1 MGHRCDEN
9 DNLCFHFAE
18 GLMTKNADFGE
29 WSPNLPFLVAI
40 SCPARALGAV
50 LLTRLVTRPPG
61 TYKPARICN
70 VGRGLC

>member
-40 SCPARALGAV
+40 SCLART
-50 LLTRLVTRPPG
+50 LTALVTRPPG
-61 TYKPARICN
+61 TYKPAKICN